1 MFLCSNPYPERR
13 YLEMQIALPL
23 LEILLLNNSAF
34 SQHFLPNELYSFFK
48 DKGVKAIKKDE
59 WEMIVTYIQPVFLFD
74 HKNGVDH
81 YDPDGEWPSLFDRFV
96 NIVKAK

>member
-1 MFLCSNPYPERR
+1 
-13 YLEMQIALPL
+13 MQIALPL

-59 WEMIVTYIQPVFLFD
+59 WEMIVTYI
-74 HKNGVDH
+74 
-81 YDPDGEWPSLFDRFV
+81 
-96 NIVKAK
+96 